1 MVVVLLVANLG
12 PVGPAS
18 SMEQA
23 HLNLVVAAAGLSTLG
38 VLFFP
43 WRRYDRN
50 LFLVASLGGACL
62 VAMAVY
68 FSGGWQSPFFP
79 LYFYV
84 VVFAAIYYPPRVAA
98 AVVLLT
104 ALASASP
111 QLYAPDVARLAE
123 HAVVFFSSYL
133 ALALVSGYMARE
145 VGKRE
150 RARAEKERELEEA
163 REAGEKE
170 RVRRRLVQAM
180 ARARAHERR
189 MIGRELHD
197 RVAQTMGV
205 VHQSIELYGALRE
218 HDPQKAAQKLDLAKR
233 MAVEAMEKTR
243 DLSRTLRAD
252 ESGEALRAAL
262 SEMLRD
268 TVYPGTA
275 RELSVSGDEEA
286 IPTEVREQLFLV
298 LREAVRN
305 AVSHSRA
312 GKITVAVS
320 VGGERIVGVVED
332 DGRGFERKTVGPEEI
347 GGLAHMADRAALLG
361 GTCSVDSAP
370 GEGTRVEVSLPLGGA
385 GRPAR

>member
-1 MVVVLLVANLG
+1 
-12 PVGPAS
+12 
-18 SMEQA
+18 
-23 HLNLVVAAAGLSTLG
+23 
-38 VLFFP
+38 
-43 WRRYDRN
+43 
-50 LFLVASLGGACL
+50 
-62 VAMAVY
+62 
-68 FSGGWQSPFFP
+68 
-79 LYFYV
+79 
-84 VVFAAIYYPPRVAA
+84 
-98 AVVLLT
+98 
-104 ALASASP
+104 
-111 QLYAPDVARLAE
+111 
-123 HAVVFFSSYL
+123 
-133 ALALVSGYMARE
+133 
-145 VGKRE
+145 
-150 RARAEKERELEEA
+150 
-163 REAGEKE
+163 
-170 RVRRRLVQAM
+170 M

-252 ESGEALRAAL
+252 ESGEELRAAL